1 MEPPPGVTCRGRWT
15 LGSEIQRVP
24 PPVRKDH
31 MQDAELAARAQA
43 GDREAFGELVRRHA
57 AQARRIARVILGD
70 SEDADDAAQDG
81 FLAALRHIGRFD
93 PSRPFGPWLLKIV
106 ANAAADRRRRRKVR
120 LAEPLAPHLATGGDA
135 PDRSAD
141 LSALNA
147 ALKQAL
153 AQLPE
158 RQRMAVVLFDAEG
171 YSHREIGEVLGI
183 PEGTVRS
190 DVFHARRTLREALA
204 TWEEWRK
211 ETS

>member
-1 MEPPPGVTCRGRWT
+1 
-15 LGSEIQRVP
+15 
-24 PPVRKDH
+24 
-31 MQDAELAARAQA
+31 MQDAELAALAQA

-70 SEDADDAAQDG
+70 AEDADDAAQDG
-81 FLAALRHIGRFD
+81 FLAALKHIGRYD
-93 PSRPFGPWLLKIV
+93 ASRPFGPWLLKIV
-106 ANAAADRRRRRKVR
+106 ANAAADRRRRQRVRK
-120 LAEPLAPHLATGGDA
+120 AEPLAPQLASRGDA
-135 PDRSAD
+135 PDRAAD

-153 AQLPE
+153 AQLPQ

-171 YSHREIGEVLGI
+171 YSHREIGEILGI

-211 ETS
+211 ERS